1 MSLSDTVNSFGRDI
15 SAGFSPNGVCGF
27 APTEQTYGF
36 IDTSLAH
43 DGSRGIAFLHDGL
56 CVNLYGATERIS
68 YESINVRL
76 VESYESGYAD
86 ELILSGDGREVR
98 ITDYS
103 LNKPFLK
110 LLVETL
116 CLRYRK
122 TEEPAASILPQAPIP
137 EADSQNAPDLVYGA
151 QTETADKASDPIYSA
166 PNGTAYEPAE
176 RLYEK
181 PDAATFPAAETPK
194 SAKLNGYIPPE
205 IPEEKIEWISGDD
218 SDDELDDSDEEL
230 LEEPI
235 GALEGMSREETLS
248 FLLDSIREINTQSEE
263 QTMDA
268 LDDELLEEEP
278 PEDLYRQPAS
288 QSDSHRAGS
297 DLTSNVN
304 APNAK
309 TEYRTVDDLRNF
321 FPETSH
327 QIVPDISSYDK
338 NNHAAQAALSEAP
351 AIPMK
356 NPEPARESIIP
367 KPALTKEP
375 PSDDVYITASAKLR
389 EACESG
395 KLNTETIENEI
406 KEQLIPA
413 AKVFMEVISQAD
425 VPAALAPRIAE
436 LKAASAKI
444 KDYFAIGEDV
454 AARVMF
460 FMLYQ
465 MLSYSDRIVE
475 DAETKQRL
483 NGFFTRCG
491 PSGITLS
498 MLDIWMRQR

>member
-43 DGSRGIAFLHDGL
+43 DGSRGIAFLRGGL
-56 CVNLYGATERIS
+56 CLNLDGATQRIS
-68 YESINVRL
+68 YENINVRL

-86 ELILSGDGREVR
+86 ELILSGDGTEVR

-116 CLRYRK
+116 CLRYRNP
-122 TEEPAASILPQAPIP
+122 EEPAADLPQAPVP
-137 EADSQNAPDLVYGA
+137 ETDSRNAPDLVYA
-151 QTETADKASDPIYSA
+151 EQTETVSETSALIYEAPHGASSKA
-166 PNGTAYEPAE
+166 
-176 RLYEK
+176 
-181 PDAATFPAAETPK
+181 PK
-194 SAKLNGYIPPE
+194 RTMPNGYIPHQ
-205 IPEEKIEWISGDD
+205 ISEEKIEWISGGNSDDSND
-218 SDDELDDSDEEL
+218 SDDSGEEL
-230 LEEPI
+230 LDEPA
-235 GALEGMSREETLS
+235 GSLDGMSTEETLS
-248 FLLDSIREINTQSEE
+248 FLVDSIREINTLPDE
-263 QTMDA
+263 QAEDSLDEDLMD
-268 LDDELLEEEP
+268 EP
-278 PEDLYRQPAS
+278 PEDLYEPPVPQSEQP
-288 QSDSHRAGS
+288 RADFELPPDTNEPES
-297 DLTSNVN
+297 KAEFAEYTEANN
-304 APNAK
+304 AADTRK
-309 TEYRTVDDLRNF
+309 IL
-321 FPETSH
+321 PETS
-327 QIVPDISSYDK
+327 P
-338 NNHAAQAALSEAP
+338 AP
-351 AIPMK
+351 AINIPSFATSYNAEK
-356 NPEPARESIIP
+356 TALNAAPVISGNNPTSIQGSIIP
-367 KPALTKEP
+367 KPVLTKEP

-475 DAETKQRL
+475 DAETKARL

-498 MLDIWMRQR
+498 MLDIWERQR